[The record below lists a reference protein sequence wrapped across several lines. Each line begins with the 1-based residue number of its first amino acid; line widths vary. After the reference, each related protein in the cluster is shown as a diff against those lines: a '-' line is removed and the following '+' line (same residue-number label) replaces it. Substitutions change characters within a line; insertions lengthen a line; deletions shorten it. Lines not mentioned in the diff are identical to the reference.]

1 MRENTIYYAA
11 RLCKSEVQLWICI
24 IMKAALPDEV
34 GPMRVVYGG
43 DGAAVDG
50 VEFVNF
56 VDGEW

>member
-1 MRENTIYYAA
+1 
-11 RLCKSEVQLWICI
+11 
-24 IMKAALPDEV
+24 MKAALPDEV